1 MKKIGLIALIVVLS
15 LGIIGVGYAAWSQT
29 LTLTGTVNAG
39 KFDVQFA
46 NAVSNDETG
55 ILDPLALGTWTFG
68 TPPYTWA
75 GTQGAADVASTL
87 KTNATYITTV
97 GSTNNTLQFTVTNA
111 YPGYMAEVAFA
122 VVNSSTVPVSITV
135 TPHITAAAGS
145 INDLG
150 VTYTKNTGDF
160 ASITNAQ
167 FDAGTALTAYTLGA
181 GTSNGFITIGVGNGH
196 NGATTD
202 PPMGGTP
209 GSYTVTLTIVAAQGQ

>member
-46 NAVSNDETG
+46 NAVSNDETSAH
-55 ILDPLALGTWTFG
+55 DPLALGTWTFG

-111 YPGYMAEVAFA
+111 YPGYMAEVAFD
-122 VVNSSTVPVSITV
+122 VVNNSTVPVKITV
-135 TPHITAAAGS
+135 TPHITAATGFTT
-145 INDLG
+145 DLG
-150 VTYTKNTGDF
+150 VTYTKNSGTFTD
-160 ASITNAQ
+160 ITSPQ
-167 FDAGTALTAYTLGA
+167 FQTGTALTQYTLGA
-181 GTSNGFITIGVGNGH
+181 GTSNGFITIGVGNGN

-202 PPMGGTP
+202 PPMGATT
-209 GSYTVTLTIVAAQGQ
+209 GSYTVTLTIVAVQGQ